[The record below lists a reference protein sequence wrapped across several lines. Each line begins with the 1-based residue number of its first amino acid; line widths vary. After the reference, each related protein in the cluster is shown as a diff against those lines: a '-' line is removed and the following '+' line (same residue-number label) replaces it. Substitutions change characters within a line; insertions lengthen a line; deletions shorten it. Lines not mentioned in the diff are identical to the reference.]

1 MIKAKLKQGAKPLVP
16 SGGQGVSLIILLPA
30 VALQAQG
37 FKQLY
42 LSNQAASEPY
52 LFLLSHSA
60 VGPGLDLVLFH
71 KCVKVAE
78 SFGSNLGSTMLLI
91 ITLYYISNYA
101 LASTGIVAQIIEHNI
116 LYKEREIES
125 I

>member
-1 MIKAKLKQGAKPLVP
+1 
-16 SGGQGVSLIILLPA
+16 
-30 VALQAQG
+30 
-37 FKQLY
+37 
-42 LSNQAASEPY
+42 
-52 LFLLSHSA
+52 
-60 VGPGLDLVLFH
+60 
-71 KCVKVAE
+71 
-78 SFGSNLGSTMLLI
+78 MLLI

>member
-1 MIKAKLKQGAKPLVP
+1 MIKAKLK
-16 SGGQGVSLIILLPA
+16 QGVSLIILLPA

-60 VGPGLDLVLFH
+60 NCGTWPRLGIVPQMRKGSRVFWI
-71 KCVKVAE
+71 E
-78 SFGSNLGSTMLLI
+78 SWIDNAA
-91 ITLYYISNYA
+91 YNYA
-101 LASTGIVAQIIEHNI
+101 L
-116 LYKEREIES
+116 LYK
-125 I
+125 